1 MMKQSYT
8 KDNSHKGDGMTE
20 KEMQEKLGAVDEL
33 SKNLLVV
40 MGKQELSVGV
50 TACLSIA
57 VSALAAGG
65 ANREEAIKHIT
76 VGIGLLYDDFEA
88 ELANNIKH

>member
-65 ANREEAIKHIT
+65 
-76 VGIGLLYDDFEA
+76 GLTG
-88 ELANNIKH
+88 KRQ

>member
-1 MMKQSYT
+1 
-8 KDNSHKGDGMTE
+8 
-20 KEMQEKLGAVDEL
+20 
-33 SKNLLVV
+33 

-76 VGIGLLYDDFEA
+76 VGIGSLYDDFEA